1 MKNYLALALIGLT
14 VAGAASLSNA
24 AANAAPQ
31 ECLPVLRFPP
41 ENPAVTPPGH
51 PVLYSQWY
59 YLFYEPFCAGKPAD
73 KCIWACIKVPTCRT
87 RCAS

>member
-14 VAGAASLSNA
+14 VAGAAPLSNA
-24 AANAAPQ
+24 AARVSVAPK

-51 PVLYSQWY
+51 PVLYS
-59 YLFYEPFCAGKPAD
+59 
-73 KCIWACIKVPTCRT
+73 R
-87 RCAS
+87 ASCKNASDHRSDEAI